1 MSAPMSA
8 SRKSKLT
15 HAAIFA
21 LVRRI
26 PEGRVATYGQ
36 IARLAGHPRAARQV
50 GYAMHQC
57 PPGLPWPRVINARGR
72 LSLPEG
78 RTGALAQR
86 GLGATGRRGSRD
98 RVVLGPLAAPPSGRG
113 ARLPRRQPPV
123 RTPTTITTRRAQAC
137 EQTATAP
144 LYQGIAAG
152 GHFLTRRLAR
162 RGLSSSTGRAGAQR
176 RPEGVNYRMDA
187 PRSRVA
193 K

>member
-1 MSAPMSA
+1 MSA

-57 PPGLPWPRVINARGR
+57 PPGLPWHRVINARGR

-78 RTGALAQR
+78 STGALTQR
-86 GLGATGRRGSRD
+86 
-98 RVVLGPLAAPPSGRG
+98 
-113 ARLPRRQPPV
+113 
-123 RTPTTITTRRAQAC
+123 
-137 EQTATAP
+137 
-144 LYQGIAAG
+144 
-152 GHFLTRRLAR
+152 RRLE
-162 RGLSSSTGRAGAQR
+162 T
-176 RPEGVNYRMDA
+176 EGVVFIGGRIDLERHGWQ
-187 PRSRVA
+187 PD
-193 K
+193 